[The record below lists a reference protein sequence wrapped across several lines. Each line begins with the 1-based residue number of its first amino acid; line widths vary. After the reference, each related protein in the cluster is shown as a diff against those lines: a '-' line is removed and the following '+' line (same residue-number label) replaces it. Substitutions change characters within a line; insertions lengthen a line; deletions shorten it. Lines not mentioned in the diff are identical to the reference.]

1 MPECKAL
8 TNHMCI
14 SLTGSWLPCCR
25 FNGNKRNNLIKDMTF
40 AEFRNNEW
48 YQKIKDD
55 MKDGWAFGCSRCKID
70 EDRNGASYR
79 SFFNQN
85 YFTDKIEFIEI
96 SLSNKC
102 NLTCRMCDPIYSSSW
117 QKVIKAN
124 TELEPYFH
132 NAPEID
138 FDVNKLLDGVD
149 LSCLKRIKYLGGEPF
164 ITPEI
169 NHLLNYLEEK
179 NILGN
184 LEFECNTNCTF
195 FPKKLLPKLKKF
207 KTLVISLSI
216 DGVGKTNDYIRQ
228 GTSWDTIYKNILEWN
243 NFRLENKNVKLDLS
257 PTIQAYNLHD
267 VKNLELLADEL
278 GIKTNNILL
287 MFPEHLS
294 INVLPES
301 YLEDIKDDYNIKYY
315 KSIKKNDRFNKF
327 IDYTTKL
334 DRAFNTDIKEYIP
347 SLEKYME
354 NYNEHT

>member
-25 FNGNKRNNLIKDMTF
+25 FNGHKRNGLDKMSFDEYRNSDFYKNIKQDMS
-40 AEFRNNEW
+40 
-48 YQKIKDD
+48 K
-55 MKDGWAFGCSRCKID
+55 GWSEGCLRCKID
-70 EDRNGASYR
+70 EERNGASYR

-117 QKVIKAN
+117 QKVLKEN
-124 TELEPYFH
+124 SNLKEYF
-132 NAPEID
+132 NDAPEME
-138 FDVNKLLDGVD
+138 FNVEKLLAGVD
-149 LSCLKRIKYLGGEPF
+149 LSQLKRIKYLGGEPF

-169 NHLLNYLEEK
+169 NTLIDYLEK
-179 NILGN
+179 KGILQN

-216 DGVGKTNDYIRQ
+216 DGYGKVNDYIRQ
-228 GTSWDTIYKNILEWN
+228 GKTWDIVHKNILQWN
-243 NFRLENKNVKLDLS
+243 NFRQENKNVKLDLS

-267 VKNLELLADEL
+267 VKNLELLAKDL
-278 GIKTNNILL
+278 GIKTNSILL
-287 MFPEHLS
+287 MFPEYLS

-301 YLEDIKDDYNIKYY
+301 YLEAIQDEFNIKYY
-315 KSIKKNDRFNKF
+315 KSIKKNDKFDTF

-334 DRAFNTDIKEYIP
+334 DRAFNTDIKEFIP
-347 SLEKYME
+347 DLKKHMEK
-354 NYNEHT
+354 